1 MTAPTYSP
9 AFLVYRTAR
18 DILERN
24 HREASARLNAIPGI
38 GSGVM
43 GLTPSHVKA
52 SPEFQAAHGA
62 YMQAHKA
69 LAELNRVNVPRFKR
83 ELAREREE
91 RREALALER
100 GCIAPA

>member
-1 MTAPTYSP
+1 MCANYTP
-9 AFLVYRTAR
+9 AFLAYCRAR

-24 HREASARLNAIPGI
+24 ARQASERLNAIPGV

-62 YMQAHKA
+62 YWQAHKA

-83 ELAREREE
+83 ELARERNE
-91 RREALALER
+91 RREALALGR

>member
-1 MTAPTYSP
+1 MTSAPYSQ
-9 AFLVYRTAR
+9 AFLIYRTAR
-18 DILERN
+18 DILDRN
-24 HREASARLNAIPGI
+24 ASDASARLNAIPGI

-52 SPEFQAAHGA
+52 SPEFQQAHGA

-69 LAELNRVNVPRFKR
+69 LAELNRINLPRFKL
-83 ELAREREE
+83 ELARERQE
-91 RREALALER
+91 RRAAMLQER